1 MNTAHHSAATAT
13 DLRAKRDRLRAEI
26 GDAEAKLTRLRA
38 ALDTRRRNL
47 SRLDAQ
53 LALAGEEARGSTRHV

>member
-1 MNTAHHSAATAT
+1 MNAATMTAT
-13 DLRAKRDRLRAEI
+13 PADLRAKRARLATEI
-26 GDAEAKLTRLRA
+26 HEAEAKLTRLRA

-53 LALAGEEARGSTRHV
+53 LALSGEEARGSTRHV

>member
-1 MNTAHHSAATAT
+1 MHAATLPAARPN
-13 DLRAKRDRLRAEI
+13 LPAHRDRLAAEI
-26 GDAEAKLTRLRA
+26 RDADAKLTRLRTA
-38 ALDTRRRNL
+38 VETRRRNL